1 MELIGRAG
9 GNCYSNA
16 NRHLAIREAPKQNA
30 YVICLD
36 VAGGG
41 IDGVAICLLPSL
53 RSQLTLEPISNS
65 PIRATPVELLNLG
78 EQISI

>member
-16 NRHLAIREAPKQNA
+16 NRHLAIRGAPKQNA

-41 IDGVAICLLPSL
+41 IDGVAIVYS
-53 RSQLTLEPISNS
+53 
-65 PIRATPVELLNLG
+65 
-78 EQISI
+78 